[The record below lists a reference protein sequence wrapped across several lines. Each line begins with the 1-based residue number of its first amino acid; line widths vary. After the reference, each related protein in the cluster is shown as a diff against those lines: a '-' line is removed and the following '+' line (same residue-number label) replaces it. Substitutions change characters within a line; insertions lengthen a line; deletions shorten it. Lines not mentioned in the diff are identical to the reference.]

1 MTLILAIP
9 ATDGLVMASDS
20 QITTGEVRTPGQKI
34 HRLNDRCLWAGAG
47 ELALVQRAGEHFGA
61 LPQDAH
67 LTNLRDQL
75 GGIVKQCVTE
85 LTQLDFRLQFLP
97 PDPERLAQLHYAD
110 FIFAELAG
118 GAAQLLHINSL
129 GSPEW
134 FQERPLVVGNGDLF
148 AYALLQKYQGRS
160 LTLEKAAILSYKVI
174 EEAIEVGAYGLGPP
188 IDVWRITPAE
198 VKQLTRD
205 EIAPLAAAAHELRER
220 EIQLLISD

>member
-47 ELALVQRAGEHFGA
+47 ELALVQRVEEHLEA
-61 LPQDAH
+61 LPRDAS
-67 LTNLRDQL
+67 LSSLRDQL
-75 GGIVKQCVTE
+75 AAIIKQCVTE

-97 PDPERLAQLHYAD
+97 PDPDRLLQLHYAD
-110 FIFAELAG
+110 FIFAEVARRG
-118 GAAQLLHINSL
+118 PELLHISSL

-134 FQERPLVVGNGDLF
+134 FQERPLVLGNGDLF

-160 LTLEKAAILSYKVI
+160 LSLTKAAILAYKVI

-188 IDVWRITPAE
+188 IDLWETTQTGMR
-198 VKQLTRD
+198 QLAAD
-205 EIAPLAAAAHELRER
+205 ELAALAAAAHELRGQ
-220 EIQLLISD
+220 EIRLLIAD

>member
-1 MTLILAIP
+1 MTLILTI
-9 ATDGLVMASDS
+9 ATADGLVLASDS

-47 ELALVQRAGEHFGA
+47 ELALVQRVGEHLGA

-67 LTNLRDQL
+67 LSNLRDQL
-75 GGIVKQCVTE
+75 GAIVKQCVTE
-85 LTQLDFRLQFLP
+85 LMQLDFRLQFLP
-97 PDPERLAQLHYAD
+97 PDPERLLQLHYAD
-110 FIFAELAG
+110 FIFAEFSRG
-118 GAAQLLHINSL
+118 TPELLHLNVM

-134 FQERPLVVGNGDLF
+134 VQDRPFVAGNGDLF
-148 AYALLQKYQGRS
+148 TYALLQKYQGRS
-160 LTLEKAAILSYKVI
+160 LTLEKATILAYKVI

-205 EIAPLAAAAHELRER
+205 ELAALAAAAHELRER
-220 EIQLLISD
+220 EIQLLISG

>member
-1 MTLILAIP
+1 MTLILAI
-9 ATDGLVMASDS
+9 AAADGLVLASDA

-34 HRLNDRCLWAGAG
+34 HRLNERCLWAGAG
-47 ELALVQRAGEHFGA
+47 ELALIQRVGEHFGA

-67 LTNLRDQL
+67 LSNLRDQL
-75 GGIVKQCVTE
+75 GAIVKQCVTE

-134 FQERPLVVGNGDLF
+134 FEQRPLVLGNGDLF

-160 LTLEKAAILSYKVI
+160 LTLPKAAILAYKVI

-188 IDVWRITPAE
+188 IDVWQITLE
-198 VKQLTRD
+198 GLKQLNAD
-205 EIAPLAAAAHELRER
+205 ELTALASAAHELRKR
-220 EIQLLISD
+220 EIQLLISG

>member
-34 HRLNDRCLWAGAG
+34 HQLNDRCLWAGAG
-47 ELALVQRAGEHFGA
+47 ELALVQRVGEHFGA

-67 LTNLRDQL
+67 LGNLRDQL
-75 GGIVKQCVTE
+75 GAIIKQCVTE

-110 FIFAELAG
+110 FIFTELG
-118 GAAQLLHINSL
+118 REPELLHINSL

-134 FQERPLVVGNGDLF
+134 FENRPLVVGNGDLF

-160 LTLEKAAILSYKVI
+160 LTLPKAAILAYKVI

-188 IDVWRITPAE
+188 IDVWQITEKGLKNLAA
-198 VKQLTRD
+198 D
-205 EIAPLAAAAHELRER
+205 ELADLAAAAHEVRER
-220 EIQLLISD
+220 EIRLLIAG

>member
-9 ATDGLVMASDS
+9 ATDGLIVASDS

-47 ELALVQRAGEHFGA
+47 ELALVQRVGEHFGA

-67 LTNLRDQL
+67 LANLRDQL
-75 GGIVKQCVTE
+75 AAVIKQCVTE

-97 PDPERLAQLHYAD
+97 PEPERLLQLHYAD
-110 FIFAELAG
+110 FLFVELG
-118 GAAQLLHINSL
+118 REPELLHISTL

-134 FQERPLVVGNGDLF
+134 FQDQPLVVGNGDLF

-160 LTLEKAAILSYKVI
+160 LTSEKAAILAYKVI

-188 IDVWRITPAE
+188 IDVWQITRAG
-198 VKQLTRD
+198 VKQLA
-205 EIAPLAAAAHELRER
+205 EAKLADLAVAAHELRER
-220 EIQLLISD
+220 EIQLLIAD

>member
-9 ATDGLVMASDS
+9 ATDGLIVASDS

-47 ELALVQRAGEHFGA
+47 ELALVQRVGEHFGA

-67 LTNLRDQL
+67 LSNLRDQL
-75 GGIVKQCVTE
+75 AAMIKQCVTE

-97 PDPERLAQLHYAD
+97 PDPERLLQLHYAD
-110 FIFAELAG
+110 FIFAESG
-118 GAAQLLHINSL
+118 REPELLHISSL

-134 FQERPLVVGNGDLF
+134 FQNQPMVVGSGDLF

-160 LTLEKAAILSYKVI
+160 LTPAKAAILAYKVV
-174 EEAIEVGAYGLGPP
+174 EETIEVGAYGLGPP
-188 IDVWRITPAE
+188 IDVWQTTRAG
-198 VKQLTRD
+198 VKR
-205 EIAPLAAAAHELRER
+205 LAAAELAELAVAAHELREK
-220 EIQLLISD
+220 EIQLLIEG